1 MKKVLDY
8 ILFGLILTGLVFI
21 AWKTYTL
28 KEKVE
33 YITVTDTVEIC
44 DTITNWQYDTV
55 YFSHYDTVQLPAV
68 VINDTLVQV
77 DSVYVQIPISTYQYD
92 TVVYDT
98 NYTTSLKAVVN
109 GFGVSVD
116 TLCLSTEI
124 IKQEPKNTLK
134 WYTNICPAV
143 GVGFGT
149 GGFGFFVGIGYK
161 IF

>member
-1 MKKVLDY
+1 MKYTITHTAEWVLLA
-8 ILFGLILTGLVFI
+8 IITTLLVFT
-21 AWKTYTL
+21 AWKSYTL

-33 YITVTDTVEIC
+33 YITTT
-44 DTITNWQYDTV
+44 DTITDFAYDTV
-55 YFSHYDTVQLPAV
+55 YFSHFDTVQLPAV
-68 VINDTLVQV
+68 VINDTLIQV

-92 TVVYDT
+92 TVISNT
-98 NYTTSLKAVVN
+98 NYRTSLKAVLS

-124 IKQEPKNTLK
+124 MQQQPKNNPK
-134 WYTNICPAV
+134 WYNNICPSA